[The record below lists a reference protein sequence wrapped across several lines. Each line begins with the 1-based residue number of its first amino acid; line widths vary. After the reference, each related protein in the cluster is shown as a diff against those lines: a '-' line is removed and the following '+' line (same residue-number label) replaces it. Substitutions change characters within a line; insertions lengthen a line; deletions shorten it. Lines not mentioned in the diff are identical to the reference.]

1 MGEIGLYT
9 THVWVETTHSHI
21 RICNDDAV
29 FRIIHIMRVMEGR
42 AKGKTGRR
50 RIKKKIT
57 RGNRKE
63 RLDFFMVSSVKLLL
77 DGLGLFS
84 CVG

>member
-1 MGEIGLYT
+1 
-9 THVWVETTHSHI
+9 VWVETTHSHI
-21 RICNDDAV
+21 RIYNDDAV
-29 FRIIHIMRVMEGR
+29 FRIIHIILRVMEGR

-50 RIKKKIT
+50 RIKNKIT
-57 RGNRKE
+57 RRNRKE

-84 CVG
+84 CV